1 MKASLAPEG
10 WKENRRLPKGWRI
23 KDPAPS
29 SSTEDPK
36 NPLKFLN
43 EEADELNA
51 EEALEYLAWQ
61 NHSEE
66 DLQGQKNFAS
76 DILPKFKFTLY
87 HSIVSPFVTGSIEAL
102 ISTERCLIG

>member
-29 SSTEDPK
+29 SSSEDPK

-66 DLQGQKNFAS
+66 DLLEFKTILAAAENKIQPKKKKAAS
-76 DILPKFKFTLY
+76 SKVELKPNVEKEEE
-87 HSIVSPFVTGSIEAL
+87 G
-102 ISTERCLIG
+102 